1 MKLFPETKLTL
12 DAKKSRWRHVWI
24 IDILIALLLMII
36 STSIQSIILTPALMV
51 WLFTGTDLGTAIANG
66 DPSSAMEQV
75 MTILNAQPAW
85 LSVLS
90 LFLTVVVIVV
100 CIIYCTKLEK
110 RPLSG
115 LGFAGPNP
123 FGEYAVGYL
132 VGVGIF
138 ALAWA
143 LCLITGTAK
152 LRGLSPTF
160 SWTIVFFFLGFLV
173 QGMSE
178 EVLCRGFLMHSVAN
192 RYAPIVAIVLNS
204 LFFAALHL
212 LNSGIA
218 PLAFVNLF
226 LFGAFASVYTWRRG
240 NLWGI
245 AALHSAWNFTQ
256 GNLLGILVS
265 GQDFGPSVL
274 STELTEQGAWMN
286 GGTFGLEGG
295 LAVTVVLVLGTVVL
309 LLLPTRKSAR
319 VEA

>member
-1 MKLFPETKLTL
+1 MKLFPETTLTL
-12 DAKKSRWRHVWI
+12 DAKKSRWRHFWI

-36 STSIQSIILTPALMV
+36 STSIQSVVLTPAIMV
-51 WLFTGTDLGTAIANG
+51 WIFT
-66 DPSSAMEQV
+66 DPGVSAAMTSGEPTEVFFEV
-75 MTILNAQPAW
+75 MNAMVQQPAW

-90 LFLTVVVIVV
+90 LFLTAAVIVV
-100 CIIYCTKLEK
+100 CMIYCTKLEK

-123 FGEYAVGYL
+123 FGEYVIGYL

-138 ALAWA
+138 VLAWA
-143 LCLITGTAK
+143 LCLVTGTAK
-152 LRGLSPTF
+152 LRGLSSTF

-178 EVLCRGFLMHSVAN
+178 EVLCRGFLMHSIAN
-192 RYAPIVAIVLNS
+192 RYAPIVAIALNS

-274 STELTEQGAWMN
+274 STELTEQGAWLN

-295 LAVTVVLVLGTVVL
+295 LAVTTVLVLGIVVL
-309 LLLPTRKSAR
+309 CLLPTRKSAS
-319 VEA
+319 VEM

>member
-1 MKLFPETKLTL
+1 MKLFPETTLTL

-66 DPSSAMEQV
+66 DPSNAMEQV

-115 LGFAGPNP
+115 LGFTGPNP

-138 ALAWA
+138 ALAWM

-192 RYAPIVAIVLNS
+192 
-204 LFFAALHL
+204 
-212 LNSGIA
+212 
-218 PLAFVNLF
+218 
-226 LFGAFASVYTWRRG
+226 
-240 NLWGI
+240 
-245 AALHSAWNFTQ
+245 
-256 GNLLGILVS
+256 
-265 GQDFGPSVL
+265 
-274 STELTEQGAWMN
+274 
-286 GGTFGLEGG
+286 
-295 LAVTVVLVLGTVVL
+295 
-309 LLLPTRKSAR
+309 
-319 VEA
+319 

>member
-12 DAKKSRWRHVWI
+12 DAKKSRWRHLWI
-24 IDILIALLLMII
+24 IEILIALLLMII
-36 STSIQSIILTPALMV
+36 STSIQSIVLTPALMV
-51 WLFTGTDLGTAIANG
+51 WIITDPGVGA
-66 DPSSAMEQV
+66 AMAGGEPTEVFAKVMEV
-75 MTILNAQPAW
+75 MTKQPAW

-90 LFLTVVVIVV
+90 LFLTAAVIVV

-115 LGFAGPNP
+115 LGFTGPNV
-123 FGEYAVGYL
+123 FGEYVIGYL
-132 VGVGIF
+132 AGVGIF
-138 ALAWA
+138 VLAWA
-143 LCLITGTAK
+143 LCLATGTAK

-178 EVLCRGFLMHSVAN
+178 EVLCRGFLMHSLAN

-212 LNSGIA
+212 ANSGIA

-245 AALHSAWNFTQ
+245 AALHAAWNFTQ

-274 STELTEQGAWMN
+274 VTELNEQGAWMN

-295 LAVTVVLVLGTVVL
+295 LAVTIVLVLGIVVL
-309 LLLPTRKSAR
+309 CLMPTRKSAR
-319 VEA
+319 VEM